1 MSTTSRQGTSGS
13 VFGEVGGQ
21 GVHCLSGDDEVAED
35 GIECHL
41 GRVRVV
47 VVFRAEALFSARW
60 DRAIA
65 SRMSVR
71 RCPTYSTNASTSPQR
86 SCSVPTGST
95 FLIALCGRSGIEPK
109 QSAAMGCRRT
119 LE

>member
-47 VVFRAEALFSARW
+47 VVFRAEELFLGPLGPCDCFENVGEALGH
-60 DRAIA
+60 
-65 SRMSVR
+65 
-71 RCPTYSTNASTSPQR
+71 
-86 SCSVPTGST
+86 VPP
-95 FLIALCGRSGIEPK
+95 SGVTR
-109 QSAAMGCRRT
+109 GV
-119 LE
+119 

>member
-65 SRMSVR
+65 S
-71 RCPTYSTNASTSPQR
+71 
-86 SCSVPTGST
+86 T

-109 QSAAMGCRRT
+109 QSAAMGCRHP
-119 LE
+119 LWNKP